1 MGKVLVDVDGPVRT
15 VTLNRP
21 EKRNALDTETL
32 DGMIAAFPNEPGSEE
47 RVAVVR
53 ANGPVSYT
61 HLTLPTKA

>member
-1 MGKVLVDVDGPVRT
+1 MSKVLVDVNGPVRT

-32 DGMIAAFPNEPGSEE
+32 DGMIAAFPKEPGLEE

-53 ANGPVSYT
+53 AN
-61 HLTLPTKA
+61 